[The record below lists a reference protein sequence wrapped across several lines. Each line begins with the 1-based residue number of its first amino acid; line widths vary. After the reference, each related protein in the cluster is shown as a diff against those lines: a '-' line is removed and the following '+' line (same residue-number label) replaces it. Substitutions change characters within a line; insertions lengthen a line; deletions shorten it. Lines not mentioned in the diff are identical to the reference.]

1 MSRYILMGIVSI
13 SLYVSAGA
21 QLKVVNLL
29 TDNLVEPSGIDNPH
43 PRFSWQLVS
52 PRRNTVQQAYE
63 IRVRS
68 NSPSRITWTSG
79 KVKSPNSVLVEYQGP
94 DFSPASTYSWQVR
107 VWDNH
112 GQSSGWSSAARWQT
126 GIGGPENWKAAWI
139 TAELKEDTVRRPG
152 QLFRKQFPV
161 SRKLRSAVAFITSHG
176 MYEAFINGK
185 RLGKGIFTPGWTSY
199 NKRLQYQAYDV
210 TDILKQGQNA
220 IGVALASGWYRTVLG
235 WQDNDNIYGKTLGL
249 LMQIHLQY
257 EDGSEEDIVTDGSW
271 KATDQGPVRSSE
283 LYNGETYD
291 ANFEQKNWSSDP
303 FNDSKWKNVTAGSKD
318 VRNIVATSSEDVSS
332 HDTFAVKKL
341 ITTPKGEKVIDFGQN
356 LVGWAEITV
365 KGKKG
370 DTIKITHAEVLDK
383 EGNFYTANLRTAKQ
397 ENIFVLN
404 GEEQTYH
411 PHFTFQGFRYIRIEG
426 YNGDLQPKNFR
437 AVALYSSMRPAGS
450 FSCSDSMLNQL
461 QHNIQ
466 WGQLGNFVDVP
477 TDCPQRDERLGWTG
491 DAQAFARTATF
502 NRNSLNFFSKWLK
515 DLAADQ
521 LPSGA
526 VPHVIPN
533 VLGEAGGSTG
543 WSDAATIIP
552 WTLYTVYGDT
562 QILRQQYASM
572 KAWVR
577 YMEEHSRNDLWNTGQ
592 HFGDWLFYKPND
604 DLDGSS
610 AVTDKS
616 MIAQTF
622 WANSTQLMI
631 KTASVLGLKE
641 DSIRYAGWL
650 KRIKAAFMKEYVT
663 PTGRL
668 VSGTQTAYVLALNF
682 DMLPDSLRP
691 HAALRLVENVK
702 RYDYHLTTG
711 FLGTPYLC
719 QVLSRFGYDDVAYKL
734 LLQKTYPSWLYPV
747 TMGAT
752 TIWERWDGQKPDSSF
767 QTVGMNSF
775 NHYAYGAIGDWMYRV
790 VAGLDNAAP
799 GYSKML
805 IHPHP
810 DTSLNFAKA
819 RFESPYGIVV
829 SGWERKA
836 GVMTLNLTIPANTS
850 AELVLPGA
858 APVALKENGKPVQ
871 GNNQFANVKEEG
883 NNSRMT
889 IGSGTY
895 LFTYPLR

>member
-1 MSRYILMGIVSI
+1 MSRYFLIGIISI
-13 SLYVSAGA
+13 SFYVSAGA
-21 QLKVVNLL
+21 QLKVAELL

-52 PRRNTVQQAYE
+52 PKRNTVQQAYE

-79 KVKSPNSVLVEYQGP
+79 KVKSANSILVEYQGP
-94 DFSPASTYSWQVR
+94 AFSPASTYSWQVR

-112 GQSSGWSSAARWQT
+112 GQSSGWSDAARWQT
-126 GIGGPENWKAAWI
+126 GIGGPENWKAGWI
-139 TAELKEDTVRRPG
+139 TAELQEDTVRRPG

-176 MYEAFINGK
+176 MYEAYINGK

-249 LMQIHLQY
+249 LMQVHLRY
-257 EDGSEEDIVTDGSW
+257 EDGSEEDILTDGSW

-291 ANFEQKNWSSDP
+291 ANFEQKNWNSQP
-303 FNDSKWKNVTAGSKD
+303 FDDSKWKNVTPGSKD
-318 VRNIVATSSEDVSS
+318 LRNIVATTSENVSS
-332 HDTFAVKKL
+332 HDTFEVKKL

-356 LVGWAEITV
+356 LVGWAELTI

-383 EGNFYTANLRTAKQ
+383 DGNFYTANLRTAKQ

-404 GEEQTYH
+404 GEVQTYH
-411 PHFTFQGFRYIRIEG
+411 PHFTFQGFRYIRVEG
-426 YNGDLQPKNFR
+426 YNGELQPNDFR
-437 AVALYSSMRPAGS
+437 ALALYSSMRPAGS

-461 QHNIQ
+461 QHNIK

-521 LPSGA
+521 LPTGA

-533 VLGEAGGSTG
+533 VLGAGGGSTG
-543 WSDAATIIP
+543 WADAATIIP

-562 QILRQQYASM
+562 QVLRQQYASM
-572 KAWVR
+572 KAWVH
-577 YMEEHSRNDLWNTGQ
+577 YMEENSRNDLWNTGW

-631 KTASVLGLKE
+631 NTASVLGLKE
-641 DSIRYAGWL
+641 DSVRYAGWL

-663 PTGRL
+663 PSGRL
-668 VSGTQTAYVLALNF
+668 ISGTQTAYVLALNF

-691 HAALRLVENVK
+691 GAALRLVENVK

-719 QVLSRFGYDDVAYKL
+719 QVLSRFGHDDVAYKL

-819 RFESPYGIVV
+819 RFESPYGTVV

-850 AELVLPGA
+850 AELVFPGA

-871 GNNQFANVKEEG
+871 GDKQFANIKEEG
-883 NNSRMT
+883 NNTRMT